1 MKHEGNQSKYS
12 TDYVKCT
19 QNVSTIKGCS
29 LGSQQM
35 TDIDGMKS
43 GKTDGCFFVYKW
55 AKNSYTKYT
64 DTRYRILK
72 TEI

>member
-35 TDIDGMKS
+35 TDIDGIKS
-43 GKTDGCFFVYKW
+43 GKTDGCFFVYK
-55 AKNSYTKYT
+55 
-64 DTRYRILK
+64 
-72 TEI
+72 